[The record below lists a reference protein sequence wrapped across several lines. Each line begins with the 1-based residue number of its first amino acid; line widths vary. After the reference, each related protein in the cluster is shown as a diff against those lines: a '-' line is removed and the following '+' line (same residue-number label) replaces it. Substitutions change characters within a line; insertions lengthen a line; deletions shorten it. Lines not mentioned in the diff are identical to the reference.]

1 MRFTLLFCTDTA
13 QDLTHSVFQDIIYM
27 CNLKYDTSEHIHKPK
42 QLTNTLEDNKNMT
55 LAIFKIGLIYKI
67 FNILYVI
74 SVVSDLKQSSHFIH
88 TIVIHS
94 NKALIEHL
102 LYTRQWI
109 KQRMKEM
116 NCSHDANTLMK
127 DGI

>member
-1 MRFTLLFCTDTA
+1 M
-13 QDLTHSVFQDIIYM
+13 
-27 CNLKYDTSEHIHKPK
+27 K
-42 QLTNTLEDNKNMT
+42 

-102 LYTRQWI
+102 LHTRQWI

-116 NCSHDANTLMK
+116 TCSHDANTLMK

>member
-1 MRFTLLFCTDTA
+1 MT
-13 QDLTHSVFQDIIYM
+13 
-27 CNLKYDTSEHIHKPK
+27 NEHIYKTK
-42 QLTNTLEDNKNMT
+42 QLTNTLDDNKNMK

-102 LYTRQWI
+102 LHTR
-109 KQRMKEM
+109 R
-116 NCSHDANTLMK
+116 
-127 DGI
+127 